1 MLKMKKLK
9 NLSVSGY
16 IYHKCVGSYSQLK
29 THDSMY
35 TCTFSTMAS
44 CIPDDNITQEIMVPS
59 RRNTVQTILVDV
71 ELRHD
76 GQHAQQQLAA
86 AGQQQQAN

>member
-1 MLKMKKLK
+1 
-9 NLSVSGY
+9 
-16 IYHKCVGSYSQLK
+16 
-29 THDSMY
+29 
-35 TCTFSTMAS
+35 MAS
-44 CIPDDNITQEIMVPS
+44 CIPEDNMRQDTIVPRS
-59 RRNTVQTILVDV
+59 KNTVYIIRVEV